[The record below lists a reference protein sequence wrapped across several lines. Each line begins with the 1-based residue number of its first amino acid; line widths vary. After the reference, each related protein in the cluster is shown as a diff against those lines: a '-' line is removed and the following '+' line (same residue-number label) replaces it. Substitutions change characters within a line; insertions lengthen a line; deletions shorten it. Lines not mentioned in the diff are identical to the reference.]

1 MANIGIFPAQLKFRS
16 MNFKQET
23 KTKITQ
29 TASGRTIRAT
39 GSTTRWSVTIQM
51 PVRTIEE
58 HKTLQGFI
66 ALTQGPL
73 NDFEI
78 VLTNISQSSGAL
90 GSSVSAGASGAHSAG
105 DTSINIITNYG
116 DATVLKSGDV
126 VRFAGHSKVYMV
138 TSDINTD
145 SAGGAV
151 LNIQPALIENVAN
164 LESMIVHNVP
174 FKMALNNDVQEY
186 NYRTDGFVE
195 YEMDLIEVFA

>member
-1 MANIGIFPAQLKFRS
+1 

-23 KTKITQ
+23 KTKVTQ
-29 TASGRTIRAT
+29 TASGRTVRAT

-51 PVRTIEE
+51 PVRSVEE

-73 NDFEI
+73 NDFDI
-78 VLTNISQSSGAL
+78 VLPNISQSSSAL
-90 GSSVSAGASGAHSAG
+90 AGTVTTFVSGAHSAG
-105 DTSINIITNYG
+105 DTTVNITSNHSN
-116 DATVLKSGDV
+116 ATIFKAGDV
-126 VRFAGHSKVYMV
+126 VRFNVHSKVYMI

-145 SAGGAV
+145 SAGAAV
-151 LNIQPALIENVAN
+151 LNIQPALIENLIDTEA
-164 LESMIVHNVP
+164 MYVHNVP

-186 NYRTDGFVE
+186 NYRTDGYVE